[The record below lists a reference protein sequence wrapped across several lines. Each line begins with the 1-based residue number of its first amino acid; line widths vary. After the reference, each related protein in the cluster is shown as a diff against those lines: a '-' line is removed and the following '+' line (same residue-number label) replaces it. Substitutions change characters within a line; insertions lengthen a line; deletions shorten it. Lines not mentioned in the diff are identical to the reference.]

1 MRIAYLTSDEVNL
14 DLARQWA
21 LDFDC
26 EVIPLSTVEPLPSDD
41 VDGAI
46 YDLDFLAQPFLKQVL
61 AGLLNSPRQRPTVVH
76 AYNLRQCI
84 VNELL
89 ARGVYVRRRLERGI
103 LATLRREVQYIQ
115 TGKGEARTRKE
126 TPSVTS
132 NAILITYSCVG
143 GEFSTS

>member
-21 LDFDC
+21 FDFDC

-41 VDGAI
+41 FDAAI
-46 YDLDFLAQPFLKQVL
+46 YDLDLLAQPVLKQVL
-61 AGLLNSPRQRPTVVH
+61 AGLLNRPRQRPTVVH

-89 ARGVYVRRRLERGI
+89 ARGVYVRRRLDRGI
-103 LATLRREVQYIQ
+103 LATLRREVHSLQND
-115 TGKGEARTRKE
+115 KREARTGKE
-126 TPSVTS
+126 TPSLPKSTDS
-132 NAILITYSCVG
+132 NAILISYSCVG
-143 GEFSTS
+143 G